1 MKEEMIIAGFGG
13 QGVMSMGQLLTFAGM
28 KEGKEVSWLPSYGPE
43 QRGGTANVQVVIS
56 EGPFGSPVIDN
67 PSVVIVLN
75 DPSFEKFEPRVRSGG
90 VLITNA
96 DLVKKTSNRDDIKI
110 IDVPATTLAITL
122 SEERVAGMV
131 ILGALIGETG
141 VLSRTSLL
149 EALED
154 VLGKR
159 KAHLIPVN
167 EEAIRAGEDFSD
179 QDKGVLV

>member
-1 MKEEMIIAGFGG
+1 MKEEIVIAGFGG

-56 EGPFGSPVIDN
+56 DGPFGSPVIDE

-75 DPSFEKFEPRVRSGG
+75 EPSFEKFEPNVRPGG
-90 VLITNA
+90 VLITNS
-96 DLVKKTSNRDDIKI
+96 DLVKQISTRNDIKI
-110 IDVPATTLAITL
+110 INVPATSVAVSL
-122 SEERVAGMV
+122 SEERSAGMV
-131 ILGALIGETG
+131 VLGALIGTTG
-141 VLSRTSLL
+141 VLSRSSLL

-167 EEAIRAGEDFSD
+167 EKAIRAGEDYAG
-179 QDKGVLV
+179 QGKGVLV

>member
-1 MKEEMIIAGFGG
+1 MKEEIIIAGFGG

-28 KEGKEVSWLPSYGPE
+28 KEGKEVSSLPSYGPE

-56 EGPFGSPVIDN
+56 DEPFGSPVIDE

-75 DPSFEKFEPRVRSGG
+75 EPSFQKFESRLASGG
-90 VLITNA
+90 VLIVNA
-96 DLVKKTSNRDDIKI
+96 DLVHSESARDDITVI
-110 IDVPATTLAITL
+110 RVPASTIAISL
-122 SEERVAGMV
+122 SEERAAGMV
-131 ILGALIGETG
+131 ILGALIGKTG
-141 VLSRTSLL
+141 VLSRDALL

-167 EEAIRAGEDFSD
+167 EEAIKAGEDLSD
-179 QDKGVLV
+179 QGEPAFV